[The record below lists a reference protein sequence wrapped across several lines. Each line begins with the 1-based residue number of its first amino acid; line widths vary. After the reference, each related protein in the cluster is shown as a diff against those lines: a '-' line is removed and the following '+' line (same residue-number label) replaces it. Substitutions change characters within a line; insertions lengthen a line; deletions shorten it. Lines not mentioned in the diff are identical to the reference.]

1 MKKGQ
6 RPSRHY
12 RNVKTKKG
20 RKRILINK
28 NVKRKAKRS
37 RGFKKRIEFDD
48 IKQASPDEL
57 KRRIQQQ
64 IQMNI
69 SKDIEEIRMLEKEF
83 APEIEL
89 KRKQKQR
96 EVSES
101 IEQSRQDKIQLQ
113 KDRETRQNKR
123 FTYKKLKEL
132 ERLGLQLERK
142 KKAENKLNFYDD
154 LNVDQKLDRA
164 DELAKSSGDQQL
176 INTAK
181 QMRKF
186 FSDEILEPQFETGKM
201 SELETNLYEVGKEM
215 LAMPEVKTSIDLTQP
230 SLTFKEQEELAK
242 KMTAET
248 EMRENELMKQKVKMD
263 SMLERAKKT
272 KYKERA
278 DILRFAKKARREVET
293 DLNISL
299 NKRNEIRD
307 KLRELKKMD
316 KRIKN

>member
-28 NVKRKAKRS
+28 NFKRKAKRS
-37 RGFKKRIEFDD
+37 REFKKRIKFDD

-101 IEQSRQDKIQLQ
+101 IEQSRQDKKKLQ

-123 FTYKKLKEL
+123 FAYKKLKEL

-142 KKAENKLNFYDD
+142 KKAENKLDFYGD

-186 FSDEILEPQFETGKM
+186 FSDEILEPQFETGKKIGRA
-201 SELETNLYEVGKEM
+201 SC
-215 LAMPEVKTSIDLTQP
+215 
-230 SLTFKEQEELAK
+230 
-242 KMTAET
+242 
-248 EMRENELMKQKVKMD
+248 RERV
-263 SMLERAKKT
+263 
-272 KYKERA
+272 
-278 DILRFAKKARREVET
+278 
-293 DLNISL
+293 
-299 NKRNEIRD
+299 
-307 KLRELKKMD
+307 
-316 KRIKN
+316 